1 MTAYSA
7 AFLSGDGAA
16 AYALLSARCQ
26 ERTPLSEFA
35 AIVEQAGEA
44 YGPQDIE
51 SIEVTINDTQAQ
63 ATYTYGDDT
72 LSQDSEPW
80 VNESGWKNDD
90 C

>member
-16 AYALLSARCQ
+16 AYALLSSRCQ
-26 ERTPLSEFA
+26 ERTQLSEFA
-35 AIVEQAGEA
+35 AIVEQAGET

-51 SIEVTINDTQAQ
+51 SIEVTVNGTQAQ

-72 LSQDSEPW
+72 LNQDREPW
-80 VNESGWKNDD
+80 VDEAGWKNDD